1 MEDLEVE
8 IKEKQKPASLGFRG
22 FLITLLIFF
31 MLIGFSTSCSNS
43 ASVQKSI
50 NSATEQTNKT
60 IKTSITKSTTSK
72 TKLTSVQVAEKVCPS
87 VVGIL
92 VEGKVELESIF
103 GTLTQDISGSGSGF
117 VLSKDGYIA
126 TNAHVVKDA
135 TQIEVFLESNAKS
148 SYQAD
153 IVALDEATDIAVI
166 KLKNAPDLTPVSFGD
181 SSTILRGEKVY
192 AIGNP
197 LGLTFYGSIT
207 EGIVSGLNR
216 RVPSQDGQ
224 CVFDYYIQTDAAMD
238 HGNSGGVLV
247 NEYGEVLGIVTMGF
261 GSTSTSRIGIAIPI
275 NEARTVINE
284 LIKNKKVSHAT
295 LGVSCADINVRI
307 QQIYGVP
314 AGVIITKFTAD
325 SSFNNTA
332 VDKNDIIT
340 QIDSTEISSI
350 SELRGFLVQKSPGN
364 LVKVKLYRPSTHK
377 YFTVQVILK

>member
-1 MEDLEVE
+1 MENLEVE
-8 IKEKQKPASLGFRG
+8 IKEKQKPANSGFRG

-31 MLIGFSTSCSNS
+31 VLMGFSTSYSNS
-43 ASVQKSI
+43 VAEQKSVT
-50 NSATEQTNKT
+50 STTSKT
-60 IKTSITKSTTSK
+60 TKTSITKSTTTK
-72 TKLTSVQVAEKVCPS
+72 TKLTSIQVAEKVCPS

-92 VEGKVELESIF
+92 VQGKVELESIF

-166 KLKNAPDLTPVSFGD
+166 KLKDAPNLTPVSFGD
-181 SSTILRGEKVY
+181 SNTILRGEKVY

-216 RVPSQDGQ
+216 RVPSRDGQ
-224 CVFDYYIQTDAAMD
+224 YVFDYYIQTDAALD

-261 GSTSTSRIGIAIPI
+261 GSTSTPKIGVAIPI

-284 LIKNKKVSHAT
+284 LIKNKKVTHAT
-295 LGVSCADINVRI
+295 LGVSCADINARI
-307 QQIYGVP
+307 QQIYGIP
-314 AGVIITKFTAD
+314 AGVIITEFMAD

-332 VDKNDIIT
+332 VNKNDIIT

-350 SELRGFLVQKSPGN
+350 SELRGFLAQKSAGN
-364 LVKVKLYRPSTHK
+364 IVKVKLYRPSTHK

>member
-8 IKEKQKPASLGFRG
+8 IKGEQKPANLGFRG

-31 MLIGFSTSCSNS
+31 VLMGFSTSYSNS
-43 ASVQKSI
+43 VAEQKSVT
-50 NSATEQTNKT
+50 STTSKT
-60 IKTSITKSTTSK
+60 TKTSITKSTTTKS
-72 TKLTSVQVAEKVCPS
+72 KLTSIQVAEKVCPS

-92 VEGKVELESIF
+92 VQGKVELESIF

-166 KLKNAPDLTPVSFGD
+166 KLKDAPDLTPVSFGD
-181 SSTILRGEKVY
+181 SNTILRGEKVY

-207 EGIVSGLNR
+207 EGIISGLNR
-216 RVPSQDGQ
+216 RVPSKDGQ
-224 CVFDYYIQTDAAMD
+224 YVFDYYIQTDAAMD

-261 GSTSTSRIGIAIPI
+261 GSTSTPKIGIAIPI

-284 LIKNKKVSHAT
+284 LIKNKKVTRST
-295 LGVSCADINVRI
+295 LGVSCADINARI
-307 QQIYGVP
+307 QQIYGIP
-314 AGVIITKFTAD
+314 AGVMITEFTAD

-350 SELRGFLVQKSPGN
+350 SELRGFLAQKSPGR
-364 LVKVKLYRPSTHK
+364 LVTVKLYRPSTHK
-377 YFTVQVILK
+377 YFTVQVTLK